1 MSNNLCFLHGHV
13 GKDPELKT
21 TPGGQN
27 FARFPFATSET
38 WTDPQG
44 NKQKKDEWHSIIA
57 WGPLAERC
65 GKYIHKGM
73 ELNLEGKIEYQPRY
87 EDNDKTKARVYPDFC
102 NIKLRDFTFCG
113 KKDSN
118 GGSNRPDPE
127 PSGREAVDGQ
137 NGESRNETNSSN
149 GGTNTSSYDDEI
161 PF

>member
-1 MSNNLCFLHGHV
+1 MSNNLSFLHGHV
-13 GKDPELKT
+13 GKDPEVKT
-21 TPGGQN
+21 TPAGQN

-38 WTDPQG
+38 WTDPKG
-44 NKQKKDEWHSIIA
+44 DKQQKTEWHSIIA

-73 ELNLEGKIEYQPRY
+73 ELNIEGKIEYQPRY
-87 EDNDKTKARVYPDFC
+87 EGNDKNNARIYPDFC

-118 GGSNRPDPE
+118 GGSDRPDPE
-127 PSGREAVDGQ
+127 YTGRETTNTNTETSSGNNTSAVD
-137 NGESRNETNSSN
+137 E
-149 GGTNTSSYDDEI
+149 DI